1 MSGAELKRTIAL
13 VEDDPLVA
21 EHLVEALNGHDDF
34 HVAAHAAS
42 IEAARTMIGPHIE
55 LVLLDIGLP
64 DGSGLD
70 LVSEIKRDSGA
81 RVLILTSFGD
91 RETVIAA
98 LEAGADGYLLKDSD
112 TQTLVQGVQVTL
124 DGGAPIS
131 PAAAVFLL
139 ERLRPATTGAPPG
152 AEQELTEREVDL
164 LRCFAKGASYKEAA
178 RCPQRRGLG
187 RSFGRQ
193 WQDAVRHHRQAK
205 CKNIRVR

>member
-98 LEAGADGYLLKDSD
+98 LTLGARIEISGGTPGGSVILDLPSSNEESD
-112 TQTLVQGVQVTL
+112 Q
-124 DGGAPIS
+124 
-131 PAAAVFLL
+131 
-139 ERLRPATTGAPPG
+139 
-152 AEQELTEREVDL
+152 
-164 LRCFAKGASYKEAA
+164 
-178 RCPQRRGLG
+178 
-187 RSFGRQ
+187 
-193 WQDAVRHHRQAK
+193 
-205 CKNIRVR
+205 